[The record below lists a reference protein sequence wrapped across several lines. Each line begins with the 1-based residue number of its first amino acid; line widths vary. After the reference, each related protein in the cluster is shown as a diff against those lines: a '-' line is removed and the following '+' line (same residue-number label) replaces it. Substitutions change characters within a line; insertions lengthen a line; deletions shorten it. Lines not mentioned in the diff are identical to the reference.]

1 MYRRRLHGRGR
12 RWGFIK
18 SSSSYYFQITLTV
31 LLVLLSLLLSLSLL
45 SAIAVNQ
52 HQALAKLL
60 SFSIISISNNAQSN
74 NNPVNDKAQTSSFHK
89 SYEILVNDSNK
100 LTQSYQNEIAKWQS
114 KQYDNNTMISVTDN
128 YLPKFQQLVD
138 RAEALQPSN
147 SNLKYVQARDL
158 YIKSLQSEIESYKHF
173 RNFLVSG
180 NSLENERSTEFLS
193 DALKYEV
200 NSFAAF
206 NNATD
211 TNRQNTN
218 SQIFLGQVQP

>member
-1 MYRRRLHGRGR
+1 MYRRQLHGRR
-12 RWGFIK
+12 SKRLSFLRD
-18 SSSSYYFQITLTV
+18 SLSYYFRTTTLTV
-31 LLVLLSLLLSLSLL
+31 LLVLLSLLLSLY
-45 SAIAVNQ
+45 AITVSQ
-52 HQALAKLL
+52 HQALAKSL
-60 SFSIISISNNAQSN
+60 SFSIISIIENAQSNN
-74 NNPVNDKAQTSSFHK
+74 NNPVNDKTQTSFHK

-114 KQYDNNTMISVTDN
+114 KQYDNKTMISVTDN
-128 YLPKFQQLVD
+128 YLPKFQQLVN
-138 RAEALQPSN
+138 RAKALQPGN
-147 SNLKYVQARDL
+147 SNLKYIQARDL

-180 NSLENERSTEFLS
+180 NSLENERSTQYLS

-211 TNRQNTN
+211 NNRQNTN
-218 SQIFLGQVQP
+218 SQYF

>member
-1 MYRRRLHGRGR
+1 
-12 RWGFIK
+12 
-18 SSSSYYFQITLTV
+18 
-31 LLVLLSLLLSLSLL
+31 LLSLY
-45 SAIAVNQ
+45 AITVNQ
-52 HQALAKLL
+52 HQALAKSL
-60 SFSIISISNNAQSN
+60 SFSIISISENAQSNN
-74 NNPVNDKAQTSSFHK
+74 NNPVNDKTQTSFHK

-114 KQYDNNTMISVTDN
+114 KQYDNKTMISVTDN
-128 YLPKFQQLVD
+128 YLPKFQQLVN
-138 RAEALQPSN
+138 RAKALQPGN
-147 SNLKYVQARDL
+147 SNLKYIQARDL

-180 NSLENERSTEFLS
+180 NSLENERSTQYLS

-211 TNRQNTN
+211 NNRQNTN
-218 SQIFLGQVQP
+218 SQIFLGEVQP